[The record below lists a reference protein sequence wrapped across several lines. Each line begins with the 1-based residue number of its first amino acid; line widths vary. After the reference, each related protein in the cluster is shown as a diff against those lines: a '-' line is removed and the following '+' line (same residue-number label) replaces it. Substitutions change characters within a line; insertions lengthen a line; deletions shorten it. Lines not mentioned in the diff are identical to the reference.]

1 MKRVAAIL
9 LTIFLAAFVLGCA
22 EQAKEKV
29 VSQTPAGTTTPQT
42 ETTTQTTPEEEE
54 LTTVLNDLSE
64 VESLLNDLKELENF
78 NFEI

>member
-9 LTIFLAAFVLGCA
+9 ATIFLAAFVLGCA
-22 EQAKEKV
+22 EQAKEEV
-29 VSQTPAGTTTPQT
+29 VSQTPAGTTSQT

-64 VESLLNDLKELENF
+64 VESLLNDLKELENL